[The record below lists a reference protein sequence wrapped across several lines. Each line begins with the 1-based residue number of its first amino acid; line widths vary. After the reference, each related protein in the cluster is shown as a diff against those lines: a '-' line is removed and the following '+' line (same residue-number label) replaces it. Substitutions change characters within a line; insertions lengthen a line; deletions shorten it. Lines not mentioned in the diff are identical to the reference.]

1 MKHFTFLVLTLLCSL
16 SLAASTTYDFTTSV
30 PSGWE
35 VSPKQQGFDDR
46 GIQLTAATTLTL
58 KGVSNVTNVTIVASS
73 NTESS
78 SSYSLT
84 VNVGSAQFGSTIDV
98 PKVTNETYAFP
109 GGPADGDL
117 VVTVAKSGKKS
128 LYIKSITIEGDV
140 PEPEDPAERLDPDY
154 VYDEPTIIEPKDELG
169 KMEIDTIVNN
179 ILLTCSD
186 GAFYS
191 TDIRVMAN
199 ATLFITAAKPI
210 RAIRIDGGNRKAF
223 SASASAGELTYAVD
237 YEGDIVNAEPVLLIK
252 DINEPTVSITCY
264 GQLRIQKLYVY
275 FDEDPDVE
283 IEDEEEEPVP
293 VENCNISSTGEWNFV
308 ASYTDTEY
316 LWSAGT
322 VAFVMVSNPDWRFYS
337 DGYPHGDGEGMYLM
351 IDFSPTYVYPDW
363 SGTYSMAEYTLT
375 GYTWGYYYSPGE
387 SEEIEDDISI
397 IYAFESGS
405 ITVELNGETYDLS
418 YSLTDTDGIT
428 HQGTVSGLCA
438 EPGAPMGM
446 ENIEAVLDTL
456 APMFNIIG
464 QPVNASYRGIII
476 QNGRKFL
483 MLP

>member
-1 MKHFTFLVLTLLCSL
+1 MRHFTFLLIALLCSL
-16 SLAASTTYDFTTSV
+16 SLVAATSYDFTTSV

-35 VSPKQQGFDDR
+35 VNPKQNGFDDR
-46 GIQLTAATTLTL
+46 GIQLTATTTLTL
-58 KGVSNVTNVTIVASS
+58 KGVSNVTEVTIVATS

-84 VNVGSAQFGSTIDV
+84 VNVGNSQFGSTVAV
-98 PKVTNETYAFP
+98 PKVTNETYSFP

-117 VVTVAKSGKKS
+117 VVTVTKSGKKS
-128 LYIKSITIEGDV
+128 LYIKSITVEGDV
-140 PEPEDPAERLDPDY
+140 PEPEDPADRLDPDY
-154 VYDEPTIIEPKDELG
+154 EYDEPTIIEPKDELG

-199 ATLFITAAKPI
+199 ATLFITAARPI

-223 SASASAGELTYAVD
+223 SAVSSAGDLTYAVD
-237 YEGDIVNAEPVLLIK
+237 YEADIESAAPILLIK
-252 DINEPTVSITCY
+252 DINEPTVSLTCY

-283 IEDEEEEPVP
+283 IEDEEEEIVP
-293 VENCNISSTGEWNFV
+293 MEACDVTSTGAWHFV
-308 ASYTDTEY
+308 SEYTNREY
-316 LWSAGT
+316 LWT
-322 VAFVMVSNPDWRFYS
+322 VGSVTFILWTNPEWQMKS
-337 DGYPHGDGEGMYLM
+337 DGYVYGEGSGVQFN
-351 IDFSPTYVYPDW
+351 IDVTLPNILDW
-363 SGTYSMAEYTLT
+363 SGTYTFETGLSDYYTYAYEYIIGEGEDDDQGIMYMFTEGSVTLT
-375 GYTWGYYYSPGE
+375 
-387 SEEIEDDISI
+387 
-397 IYAFESGS
+397 A
-405 ITVELNGETYDLS
+405 NGDNYDLA
-418 YSLTDTDGIT
+418 YSLKDTYGDWHEGAVT
-428 HQGTVSGLCA
+428 NVCSEQG
-438 EPGAPMGM
+438 EPMGI
-446 ENIEAVLDTL
+446 ENIEAVLDTH

-464 QPVNASYRGIII
+464 QPVDASYRGIII